1 MSKTTTIVFMALL
14 LFFSFSQ
21 AIRHDPSVIKEDVE
35 KSLAYGK
42 GCEGVEAEECLERR
56 TLVAHTD
63 YIYTQKEPHH

>member
-21 AIRHDPSVIKEDVE
+21 AIRHDPSLKEDVE

-42 GCEGVEAEECLERR
+42 GCEGVEEEECLERR